1 MQNCQK
7 EISFFLKKSQLE
19 FQILSLANEWKK
31 KPLEIFFDAEQAI
44 EEK

>member
-31 KPLEIFFDAEQAI
+31 TVGNFFDAEQAI